1 MSHLCAI
8 ITSQHAEQRNQSLT
22 SVCATLTFAELQL
35 ELRALEQFRHEQS
48 NLYHRVRALFF
59 LYAMHRYVLP
69 PLYDASQAAV
79 IPYEGYVHVLNR
91 RFEEAITVFLAAY
104 ATQPSDALSSALAQA
119 YHQLAFQTLA
129 DQVRQ
134 SVRAVRGNQWMFRMG
149 HPADFPLRI
158 RPTLLQRDDAGLFPY
173 LFESTPVRMDLSHS
187 AWSDIFFLGMDYPAG
202 AQVLNISVDLG
213 VRGRDE
219 TTKPPVEA
227 YLRVIDEP
235 LLRLTSVDL
244 GSTADI
250 HQVADVFDFGRDY
263 LGLLKAAVIAAGI
276 VPPGMEHSNTSL
288 ADLLA
293 KLVGAGK
300 GLELISS
307 VNDIPKGSRL
317 AVSTNLLA
325 ALISVCMR
333 ATGQTAHLVDG
344 LAEDERRLVAARA
357 ILGEWL
363 AGSGGGWQDSG
374 GVWPGIKFIE
384 GVAATPDDPE
394 YGISHGRLLPR
405 HTVLDTAE
413 VSAQTRQKL
422 QESLVLVHGGMA
434 QNVGPILEM
443 VTEKYLLREKAEWDA
458 RQDAIRYMEDVRDA
472 LRLGDIKRL
481 GAITTANFYGPIQT
495 IIPWATT
502 RYTEGLIRAVKARFG
517 EAFWGFWMLGGM
529 SGGGMGFIVD
539 PAVKGAAQAALQEIM
554 DREREALQH
563 ALPFAMNPVVYDFAV
578 NERGTWATLCTS
590 QNHILPTGYYAL
602 HMPRLLR
609 ADPQHINPTRR
620 IELDR
625 FGAACLTKPEL
636 ARVVP
641 MLFDQMLPHI
651 TPPAQ
656 LGATLREGLIEHGFD
671 RELHEQIRT
680 DMQSGRIGL
689 MQNRLPATVSIRD
702 VLPTDVVDATGVGS
716 DSALR
721 LGEAALKAGEVAVI
735 TLAGGAGSRWTQG
748 AGVVKPLH
756 PFAQFGGIHRTF
768 VDLHLAKSRKTALQ
782 YGTPPQHVFTTSYL
796 THRPLH
802 AAYQRTTLHGRPF
815 AYPGS
820 VVLSDGRSVGLR
832 FIPMA
837 RDLRFAWEEVPHQLL
852 DEQAQKM
859 RDSVHAALLQW
870 AMRHGEGSDYTDNV
884 ALQCMH
890 PIGHWFEL
898 PNMFRNG
905 VLAQLLQANPRLKYL
920 MLHNIDTLGASLDP
934 MLLGM
939 HIQSQHALSF
949 EVTARRL
956 DDRGGGLAR
965 VDNHVRLVEGLAM
978 PRIDAEFQLRYYNT
992 LTNWIDIDQLL
1003 NLFELTRE
1011 DIMTRPDR
1019 VQMAVRAM
1027 AQRMPTYVTIKD
1039 VKKRW
1044 GNGQEDIFPVAQF
1057 EKLWGDMTALPGTHA
1072 GFFHVTRL
1080 RGQQLKDQAQLDGW
1094 SRDGS
1099 AAAIDALCAWPEE

>member
-1 MSHLCAI
+1 MSQLCAI
-8 ITSQHAEQRNQSLT
+8 ITSDRPEHRNQALT
-22 SVCATLTFAELQL
+22 DVCARLSFAELQG
-35 ELRALEQFRHEQS
+35 ELLALEHFRHEQS

-59 LYAMHRYVLP
+59 LYAMHRFVLP
-69 PLYDASQAAV
+69 PLYDSAQAAV

-91 RFEEAITVFLAAY
+91 RFEEAITVFLTAY

-158 RPTLLQRDDAGLFPY
+158 QPALLQRDASGMFPY

-213 VRGRDE
+213 VRGRDDK
-219 TTKPPVEA
+219 TKPPVEA

-250 HQVADVFDFGRDY
+250 HHVAEVFDFGRDY

-293 KLVGAGK
+293 KLVGVGN

-333 ATGQTAHLVDG
+333 ATGQTANLVDG
-344 LAEDERRLVAARA
+344 LDEDERRLVAARA

-394 YGISHGRLLPR
+394 FGISHGRLLPR
-405 HTVLDTAE
+405 HTVLDTDA

-422 QESLVLVHGGMA
+422 QDSLVLVHGGMA

-443 VTEKYLLREKAEWDA
+443 VTEKYLLRERAEWNA
-458 RQDAIRYMEDVRDA
+458 RQDAIRYMDDVRQA
-472 LRLGDIKRL
+472 LHDGDIQRL

-502 RYTEGLIRAVKARFG
+502 RYTEGLIRAVRERFG
-517 EAFWGFWMLGGM
+517 DAFWGFWMLGGM

-539 PAVKGAAQAALQEIM
+539 PAVKGAAQVALQEIM

-578 NERGTWATLCTS
+578 NERGTWATLCNS
-590 QNHILPTGYYAL
+590 QHHILPTGYYAL

-609 ADPQHINPTRR
+609 TDPQRINQTRR

-625 FGAACLTKPEL
+625 FGAACLTNPEL

-651 TPPAQ
+651 TPTAE
-656 LGATLREGLIEHGFD
+656 LGASLRDGLVAHGFD
-671 RELHEQIRT
+671 RELHEQIRA
-680 DMQSGRIGL
+680 DMHSGRIGL
-689 MQNRLPATVSIRD
+689 MQNRLPASVSIRD
-702 VLPTDVVDATGVGS
+702 VLPSDVADATGIGYE
-716 DSALR
+716 SALR
-721 LGEAALKAGEVAVI
+721 LGEAALEAGEVAVI
-735 TLAGGAGSRWTQG
+735 SLAGGAGSRWTQG

-756 PFAQFGGIHRTF
+756 PFAQFGGTHRTF
-768 VDLHLAKSRKTALQ
+768 VEVHLAKSRRTAQ
-782 YGTPPQHVFTTSYL
+782 RYGIAPQHVFTTSYL
-796 THRPLH
+796 THQPIH
-802 AAYQRTTLHGRPF
+802 AAYLRPTANGRPF

-820 VVLSDGRSVGLR
+820 VLLSHGRSVGLR
-832 FIPMA
+832 FVPMT

-859 RDSVHAALLQW
+859 RESVHAALLQW
-870 AMRHGEGSDYTDNV
+870 AISNGEGSDYTDNV

-905 VLAQLLQANPRLKYL
+905 VFAQLLQSNPRLKYL

-934 MLLGM
+934 VLLGM
-939 HIQSQHALSF
+939 HIQSQKALSF

-965 VDNHVRLVEGLAM
+965 VDNQVRLVEGLAM
-978 PRIDAEFQLRYYNT
+978 PRIEAEFQLRFYNT
-992 LTNWIDIDQLL
+992 LTNWIDVDKLL
-1003 NLFELTRE
+1003 DLFELTRD
-1011 DIMTRPDR
+1011 DILARPDR
-1019 VQMAVRAM
+1019 VSAAVRAM

-1044 GNGQEDIFPVAQF
+1044 GNGQEDIYPVAQF
-1057 EKLWGDMTALPGTHA
+1057 EKLWGDMTALPDTQA
-1072 GFFHVTRL
+1072 GFFHVTRI